1 MKLRHLLF
9 VIVVCAGF
17 INSERNAEARG
28 LMIVNTGLDVTH
40 VSELN
45 DAAKAELVAEAQ
57 DMKIGYAYE
66 RFGVFWLD
74 IWRWDGQFVF
84 YKGDELFE
92 EEEETIAAA
101 AAGPLSRP
109 ISYRLPPGLWV
120 LVGGAIIFGLFTVFG
135 KGKEGEQ
142 NDVVVDQNLG
152 GTEGSNEP

>member
-74 IWRWDGQFVF
+74 IWRWDGQLVF

-92 EEEETIAAA
+92 EE
-101 AAGPLSRP
+101 
-109 ISYRLPPGLWV
+109 
-120 LVGGAIIFGLFTVFG
+120 
-135 KGKEGEQ
+135 
-142 NDVVVDQNLG
+142 
-152 GTEGSNEP
+152 